1 MKREKPEIKLYI
13 ASVSV
18 AIDYSKSL
26 RLESSPGSQIQ
37 VSIKDFGEDYEQYM
51 ARILSYYEKD
61 SHTMETKLA
70 IESLVSEG
78 NYIRGLFGG
87 EGKKGKKK
95 YAGLVV
101 ESVPQSPNS
110 DIQRIRLFNTSSDL
124 ETDKGEYEGHQYKLI
139 YRGIT
144 HPFYHTAPYVIVGD
158 KSKKN
163 LISFLKHLI
172 VINGHILG
180 REDREKIEVLLTEVQ
195 FPAKLQIFQEKKWY
209 VLFRDNRTFSS
220 VVISPNS
227 DRWITESH
235 MAYLDCGENPEKAFY
250 YSAVLNYLAYK
261 TLKLGMGFVRDQFSR
276 PILAIIDAGLS
287 WNEIKQEIRKEISD
301 LSIKMH
307 DEAKNLFKKISIKQ
321 EKKAFDILEKTNTF
335 NTIVNKLDGVTSK
348 SRVSKAL
355 TWVAGE
361 PKKQKKSRVSKIQ
374 NKIDHQGTLKGV

>member
-1 MKREKPEIKLYI
+1 M
-13 ASVSV
+13 
-18 AIDYSKSL
+18 
-26 RLESSPGSQIQ
+26 
-37 VSIKDFGEDYEQYM
+37 
-51 ARILSYYEKD
+51 
-61 SHTMETKLA
+61 
-70 IESLVSEG
+70 
-78 NYIRGLFGG
+78 
-87 EGKKGKKK
+87 
-95 YAGLVV
+95 
-101 ESVPQSPNS
+101 
-110 DIQRIRLFNTSSDL
+110 
-124 ETDKGEYEGHQYKLI
+124 
-139 YRGIT
+139 
-144 HPFYHTAPYVIVGD
+144 
-158 KSKKN
+158 
-163 LISFLKHLI
+163 
-172 VINGHILG
+172 INGHILG